1 MCATLNNVK
10 IEHRIN
16 LLAPAS
22 GQFRHN
28 LVAIINENAA
38 FIKENSKRL
47 NIVCKV
53 PLKKFHVSG
62 DSISFQAQSEKVDPY
77 DI

>member
-10 IEHRIN
+10 IERRIN
-16 LLAPAS
+16 LLPPAS

-28 LVAIINENAA
+28 LVAIINENAV
-38 FIKENSKRL
+38 FIKENPKRL
-47 NIVCKV
+47 NIV